1 MRKRLG
7 RVIITVVV
15 SSACTYTDTDT
26 DTDGDTDGDTD
37 ADEDTNTDENSKNK
51 HQKDVPS
58 GIQRHRQVVC
68 QQLSDKISIA
78 VCLENSGDRP
88 KKKMVCVVVTS

>member
-1 MRKRLG
+1 MKKRLG

-15 SSACTYTDTDT
+15 SSACTFTDTDT
-26 DTDGDTDGDTD
+26 DTDGDTD

-68 QQLSDKISIA
+68 QKLSDKISIA
-78 VCLENSGDRP
+78 VCLENSGGRP